1 MSLLSL
7 GYLSET
13 AASLVDQKLGLNVVP
28 RTAIVALAAP
38 TFNYGRIDR
47 TVTST
52 KEQIARN
59 YPDLGRHFKRIGLPP
74 KRGSFQL
81 FVHGYKDAKYFLDQW
96 EQYPEQAPPKP
107 SQKEFQL
114 QFENMVVLDYII
126 RNTDRGNDNWLV
138 CYTPATL
145 ASEEG
150 AERRRRVSSSSS
162 GELKRSDSLKQLK
175 EELGN
180 EPAKFMEDGKLIDIQ
195 EPGTGITERGSSAF
209 AFAFICFYVLF
220 LILLFFETLNR
231 ARSESANDNWEDVN
245 MPHVKVAAIDNGLAF
260 PFKHPDQWRAYPYQW
275 AKLPMAQLPFSEE
288 IVQKILPL
296 IDNTDFVRQLGNDL
310 RNVFKTDKG
319 FDKKTFVKQLSVIY
333 GQMFNLREALRT
345 RKTPLQLVQM
355 TPQYMI
361 EIKKKRK
368 KQPSS
373 NSSEST
379 NVNKVGAST
388 APTAG
393 GAVRQQKL
401 TTKLD
406 AGGHNEK
413 RKDVVIAGGA
423 GLTTTTTTKQQII
436 VDVETTSS
444 VYEDGDASMAMTE
457 SQLASASTAS
467 YSRLVGP
474 APAQTPN
481 ELDDP
486 KAWPNVFQQKVHTRF
501 PLFSCCESAN
511 DNWEDVNLPH
521 VKVAAID
528 NGLAF
533 PFKHPDQWRAYPYQ
547 WAKLP
552 MAQHP
557 FSEEIVQKILPLI
570 DNTDFV
576 RQLGN
581 DLRNVFKTDK
591 GFDKKTFVKQLSVIY
606 GQMFNLREALRTR
619 KTPLQLVQ
627 MTPQYMIEIKKKRKT
642 QPSSN
647 SSESTNVKKVGAS
660 TAPTAGGAVRQQKLT
675 TNNEKRKDVVIAG
688 GAGLTT
694 TTTTTKQQIIVDVE
708 TTSSVYEDGDAS
720 MAMTESQLAS
730 ASTASY
736 SRLVGPAPAQTP
748 NELDD
753 PKAWPNVFQQKVH
766 TRFPLFSCW

>member
-1 MSLLSL
+1 MTIICFFVAKKQ

-195 EPGTGITERGSSAF
+195 EPGTGITERGS
-209 AFAFICFYVLF
+209 I
-220 LILLFFETLNR
+220 
-231 ARSESANDNWEDVN
+231 
-245 MPHVKVAAIDNGLAF
+245 AAIDNGLAF

-275 AKLPMAQLPFSEE
+275 AKLPMAQHPFSEE

-401 TTKLD
+401 TT
-406 AGGHNEK
+406 
-413 RKDVVIAGGA
+413 
-423 GLTTTTTTKQQII
+423 
-436 VDVETTSS
+436 
-444 VYEDGDASMAMTE
+444 
-457 SQLASASTAS
+457 
-467 YSRLVGP
+467 
-474 APAQTPN
+474 
-481 ELDDP
+481 
-486 KAWPNVFQQKVHTRF
+486 
-501 PLFSCCESAN
+501 
-511 DNWEDVNLPH
+511 
-521 VKVAAID
+521 
-528 NGLAF
+528 
-533 PFKHPDQWRAYPYQ
+533 
-547 WAKLP
+547 
-552 MAQHP
+552 
-557 FSEEIVQKILPLI
+557 
-570 DNTDFV
+570 
-576 RQLGN
+576 
-581 DLRNVFKTDK
+581 
-591 GFDKKTFVKQLSVIY
+591 
-606 GQMFNLREALRTR
+606 
-619 KTPLQLVQ
+619 
-627 MTPQYMIEIKKKRKT
+627 
-642 QPSSN
+642 
-647 SSESTNVKKVGAS
+647 
-660 TAPTAGGAVRQQKLT
+660 
-675 TNNEKRKDVVIAG
+675 NNEKRKDVVIAG

-694 TTTTTKQQIIVDVE
+694 TATTKQQIIVDVE

>member
-1 MSLLSL
+1 MHERAEVVDTVHTRPFEQIGLFS

-81 FVHGYKDAKYFLDQW
+81 FVHGYKDAKYWLDQW
-96 EQYPEQAPPKP
+96 KQYPEQAPPKP

-150 AERRRRVSSSSS
+150 VQRRRRVSSSSS

-175 EELGN
+175 EQLGN
-180 EPAKFMEDGKLIDIQ
+180 EPAKFMEDGKLIDIN
-195 EPGTGITERGSSAF
+195 EPGTDNAESGGSAF
-209 AFAFICFYVLF
+209 PFPFCF
-220 LILLFFETLNR
+220 
-231 ARSESANDNWEDVN
+231 ESPNDNWEDVN
-245 MPHVKVAAIDNGLAF
+245 MPRVKI
-260 PFKHPDQWRAYPYQW
+260 
-275 AKLPMAQLPFSEE
+275 
-288 IVQKILPL
+288 
-296 IDNTDFVRQLGNDL
+296 
-310 RNVFKTDKG
+310 
-319 FDKKTFVKQLSVIY
+319 
-333 GQMFNLREALRT
+333 
-345 RKTPLQLVQM
+345 
-355 TPQYMI
+355 
-361 EIKKKRK
+361 
-368 KQPSS
+368 
-373 NSSEST
+373 
-379 NVNKVGAST
+379 
-388 APTAG
+388 
-393 GAVRQQKL
+393 
-401 TTKLD
+401 
-406 AGGHNEK
+406 
-413 RKDVVIAGGA
+413 
-423 GLTTTTTTKQQII
+423 
-436 VDVETTSS
+436 
-444 VYEDGDASMAMTE
+444 
-457 SQLASASTAS
+457 
-467 YSRLVGP
+467 
-474 APAQTPN
+474 
-481 ELDDP
+481 
-486 KAWPNVFQQKVHTRF
+486 
-501 PLFSCCESAN
+501 
-511 DNWEDVNLPH
+511 
-521 VKVAAID
+521 AAID

-557 FSEEIVQKILPLI
+557 FSEETVQKILPLI

-576 RQLGN
+576 RELGN

-606 GQMFNLREALRTR
+606 GQIFNLREALRTR
-619 KTPLQLVQ
+619 KTPLQLAQ
-627 MTPQYMIEIKKKRKT
+627 MTPQYMIEIKKKRKM

-647 SSESTNVKKVGAS
+647 SSESTNANKVGAS
-660 TAPTAGGAVRQQKLT
+660 TSSTAGGTARQQKRT
-675 TNNEKRKDVVIAG
+675 TYDA
-688 GAGLTT
+688 
-694 TTTTTKQQIIVDVE
+694 IIVDVE
-708 TTSSVYEDGDAS
+708 TTSSVHEDGDAS
-720 MAMTESQLAS
+720 MAMTESQMAS

-748 NELDD
+748 NELND